1 MRSFKQFFAAAAA
14 TQLFI
19 ALASATAMTTAPS
32 GAVVVRPTA
41 TTGEYSSLQSAVDSL
56 STTSSD
62 DQVIFIYAGTYDEQV
77 YIPARKAQLTIYG
90 ETTDMSS
97 YTDNTVTITQ
107 GLSQDSVSSDDLTAT
122 VRAWSA
128 GLKMYNINL
137 VNSRGEGSQ
146 ALALSAYATEQS
158 YYGMK
163 LIGYQDTLMAE
174 TGNQLYINSYIEG
187 AVDFIFGQYARA
199 YFQNCDLAI
208 RAAGTITAN
217 GRSSSSGVSYYL
229 FNDCTVDVA
238 SGYTVADGATYLGRP
253 WEEYA
258 RVVFQKST
266 LGAVVNSAGWE
277 VWSTSDTRTADVLF
291 GEYDNTGDGA
301 SGTRASFATTL
312 TAAVSMATILGSDYK
327 DWVDTT
333 YL

>member
-19 ALASATAMTTAPS
+19 ALALATAMNSPPS
-32 GAVVVRPTA
+32 GAIVVRPTA
-41 TTGEYSSLQSAVDSL
+41 TTGAYTSIQSAVDSL
-56 STTSSD
+56 STTSTA
-62 DQVIFIYAGTYDEQV
+62 DQIIFIYAGTYKEQV

-90 ETTDMSS
+90 QTADMSS
-97 YTDNTVTITQ
+97 YSDNKVTITK
-107 GLSQDSVSSDDLTAT
+107 GLSQDTVSNDDLTAT

-163 LIGYQDTLMAE
+163 FIGYQDTVMAE

-187 AVDFIFGQYARA
+187 AVDFVFGQYARA
-199 YFQNCDLAI
+199 WFHNVQLGI

-217 GRSSSSGVSYYL
+217 GRSSSSGVSYYV

-266 LGAVVNSAGWE
+266 LGAVVNSAGWS
-277 VWSTSDTRTADVLF
+277 VWSTSDKRTADVLF
-291 GEYDNTGDGA
+291 GEYDNSGDGA
-301 SGTRASFATTL
+301 SGTRASFATKL
-312 TAAVSMATILGSDYK
+312 SSAISISTILGSDYK